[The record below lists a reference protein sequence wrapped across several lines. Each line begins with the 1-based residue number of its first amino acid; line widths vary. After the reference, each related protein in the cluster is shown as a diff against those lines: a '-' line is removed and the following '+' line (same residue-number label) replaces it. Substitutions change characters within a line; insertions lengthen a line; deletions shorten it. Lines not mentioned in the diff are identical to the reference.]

1 MKKENDLPKVWN
13 QAKNNEIPEG
23 ALCINTNE
31 PEKLKIFN
39 NGKWEEI
46 DPFEDL
52 EERRVKK

>member
-1 MKKENDLPKVWN
+1 MKKENNLPKVWN
-13 QAKNNEIPEG
+13 QAKKDIPEG

>member
-1 MKKENDLPKVWN
+1 MKKQNNLPKVWN
-13 QAKNNEIPEG
+13 QAKKDIPEG